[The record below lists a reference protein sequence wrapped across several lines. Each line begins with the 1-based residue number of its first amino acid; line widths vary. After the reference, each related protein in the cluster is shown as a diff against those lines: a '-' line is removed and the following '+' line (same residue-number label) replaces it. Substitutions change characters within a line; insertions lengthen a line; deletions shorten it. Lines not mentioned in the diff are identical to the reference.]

1 MLRCHYVTMLRCI
14 DQCDDVAKNVL
25 LDVYSVLEKHDE
37 PTTFAVCPLKK
48 TSNVHLL
55 SKQKV
60 Y

>member
-25 LDVYSVLEKHDE
+25 LDVSRYSVLEKHDE

-48 TSNVHLL
+48 KHQMFTC
-55 SKQKV
+55 
-60 Y
+60 